1 MSSSHHDFI
10 GIATS
15 TPSSVAMKPRTE
27 KMAKPAM
34 KEVMQLPMQ
43 TIIVSRRI
51 LLWNLM
57 VTMIMTMMMVMTMTI
72 MLTMM
77 MTMMMTM
84 KMVTMMMTIMQTC
97 CRMRG

>member
-57 VTMIMTMMMVMTMTI
+57 MTMTI
-72 MLTMM
+72 MLTMT

-84 KMVTMMMTIMQTC
+84 ITATMNNYK
-97 CRMRG
+97 GDGVYY

>member
-27 KMAKPAM
+27 KMAKPAV

-72 MLTMM
+72 MLTMT

-84 KMVTMMMTIMQTC
+84 MVTMMMTMMQTC

>member
-27 KMAKPAM
+27 KMAKPAV

-57 VTMIMTMMMVMTMTI
+57 MTMTI
-72 MLTMM
+72 MLTMTMTMMMTMMVTMM

-84 KMVTMMMTIMQTC
+84 MQTC

>member
-57 VTMIMTMMMVMTMTI
+57 VTMMTMMVMTMTI
-72 MLTMM
+72 MLTIML
-77 MTMMMTM
+77 TMMMTM
-84 KMVTMMMTIMQTC
+84 MQTC

>member
-10 GIATS
+10 RIATS

-27 KMAKPAM
+27 KMAKPAV

-57 VTMIMTMMMVMTMTI
+57 VTMMTMIMVMMMVTMI
-72 MLTMM
+72 CMDLYF
-77 MTMMMTM
+77 
-84 KMVTMMMTIMQTC
+84 KLCVAQ
-97 CRMRG
+97 

>member
-57 VTMIMTMMMVMTMTI
+57 VTMMTMMMVMVMTMTI

-77 MTMMMTM
+77 MTMM
-84 KMVTMMMTIMQTC
+84 QTC
-97 CRMRG
+97 CRRRG

>member
-57 VTMIMTMMMVMTMTI
+57 MTMTMTMMMTM
-72 MLTMM
+72 MVTMM

-84 KMVTMMMTIMQTC
+84 MQTC

>member
-57 VTMIMTMMMVMTMTI
+57 VTMMTMIMVTMIMVMMMVTMI
-72 MLTMM
+72 CMDLYF
-77 MTMMMTM
+77 
-84 KMVTMMMTIMQTC
+84 KLCVAQ
-97 CRMRG
+97 